1 MSNGYLGWLDKV
13 IAGEEVK
20 ILKQGEKFNAP
31 VESLTREEEKHKPFK
46 TVVMARTDRKH
57 YVGEVGRRGDDFIY
71 HFYVKDTTPKDFED
85 KLGDAFL
92 RAYLHENRLKSSY
105 VDEMRSWSVLA
116 TGFALNPMADEYAV
130 FDVLDKSL
138 S

>member
-1 MSNGYLGWLDKV
+1 MSKGYEGWLDKV
-13 IAGEEVK
+13 TSGEVK
-20 ILKQGEKFNAP
+20 ALKKGEQFSAP
-31 VESLTREEEKHKPFK
+31 VTSISAEEEKHKPFK
-46 TVVMARTDRKH
+46 PVEMARVDRQH

-71 HFYVKDTTPKDFED
+71 HFFVKDTTPRDFED

-92 RAYLHENRLKSSY
+92 KVYLHENRLKSSF

-116 TGFALNPMADEYAV
+116 SGFALNPMANEFSV
-130 FDVLDKSL
+130 FDVLDKLL